1 MSHLVRRLSGH
12 SLRCDS
18 LALGDLSVAVL
29 EVRTLR
35 LVRIYGTRDKAED
48 LEMQKEWNEY
58 TRNAKEHQQNT
69 YRGYGGHT
77 AADEQEQRGDEKEE
91 RIDQAKSKFRE
102 QPVEMIQSLDN
113 VKRVGDE
120 KGDTD
125 PEGAHRRESIE
136 SGRAGGRRELR
147 HNEAG
152 QVDNL
157 NKTMIV
163 RRAFSGV
170 AKDARATHNDDNL
183 DKTSCRVDIVII
195 VSYQRSDVGGG
206 CRLKV

>member
-1 MSHLVRRLSGH
+1 MAPETKPKIWK
-12 SLRCDS
+12 C
-18 LALGDLSVAVL
+18 
-29 EVRTLR
+29 
-35 LVRIYGTRDKAED
+35 K
-48 LEMQKEWNEY
+48 MEWNEY

-206 CRLKV
+206 CRLKVCHVAQLFWVMFEVKTTTTISSRRWEPMQVLCQ